1 MTGRMNGKVVL
12 VTGGARGQGAA
23 RGQLLAREGARVVLA
38 DVRDD
43 DGNSTA
49 TRLQSE
55 RLDVTYTHLDVT
67 CDSEW
72 MRVFTETNR
81 NHGRVDVLVN
91 NAAIVGSAAGVAEET
106 LDDWARVVAVN
117 QTGVFLGMKHAVAA
131 MCAAGGGSI
140 INVASIWGVVGAPE
154 RIAYQATKGAVMMM
168 TRSVAI
174 TYAREGIRVNT
185 VIPGSVETQFG
196 PDRPLRVRSR
206 TVEMTPLGRR
216 ANPIEISYAVLYL
229 ASDESAFVTG
239 ADLVVDGGYLA
250 Q

>member
-1 MTGRMNGKVVL
+1 MTGRMSGKVVI

-23 RGQLLAREGARVVLA
+23 HGRLLAREGAQVVLA

-43 DGNSTA
+43 DGESTA
-49 TRLQSE
+49 TSLQSE
-55 RLDVTYTHLDVT
+55 GLDVAYTHLDVT
-67 CDSEW
+67 SDAEW
-72 MRVFTETNR
+72 ERVFTETGR
-81 NHGRVDVLVN
+81 KHDRVDVLVN
-91 NAAIVGSAAGVAEET
+91 NAGIVGSAASVAEET

-117 QTGVFLGMKHAVAA
+117 QTGVFLGLKHAVAA
-131 MCAAGGGSI
+131 MCAIGGGSI
-140 INVASIWGVVGAPE
+140 INVSSIWGVAGAPE

-168 TRSVAI
+168 TRSAAI

-185 VIPGSVETQFG
+185 VVPGSVQTQFG
-196 PDRPLRVRSR
+196 PDRPLRVRSN
-206 TVEMTPLGRR
+206 TVDMTPMGRR
-216 ANPIEISYAVLYL
+216 ADPIEISYAVLYL